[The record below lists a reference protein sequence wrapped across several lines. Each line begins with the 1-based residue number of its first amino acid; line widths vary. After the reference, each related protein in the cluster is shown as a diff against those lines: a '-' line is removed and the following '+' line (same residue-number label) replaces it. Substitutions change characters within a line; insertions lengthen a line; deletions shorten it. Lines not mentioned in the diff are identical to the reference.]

1 MSNFAVYFPNTDLI
15 QEVIADGWD
24 MPDPNK
30 VTFFIGTWHEDLKQY
45 TNKQIVAVFN
55 MNNIVGF
62 RKIED

>member
-24 MPDPNK
+24 MPDPDK
-30 VTFFIGTWHEDLKQY
+30 VTFFKGTWHEDSEQY